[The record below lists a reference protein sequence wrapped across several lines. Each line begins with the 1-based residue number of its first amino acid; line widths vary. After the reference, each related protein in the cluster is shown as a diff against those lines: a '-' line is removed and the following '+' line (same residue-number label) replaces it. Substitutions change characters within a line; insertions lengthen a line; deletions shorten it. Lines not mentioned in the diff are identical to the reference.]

1 MAVHH
6 ITATSLKKKSYFQE
20 KIEKNPNNSKEL
32 WKAPKS
38 LGMKSG
44 KVNQSKMLVLED
56 FYKVASRT

>member
-1 MAVHH
+1 MAVHY

-56 FYKVASRT
+56 F